1 MPTPIPFNR
10 ALEFTYGE
18 PARLTPLIRRVIA
31 ENPSAFTFHGTGTY
45 IIGADAPGAAV
56 AVIDPG
62 PDDDDHVAAL
72 LRAVAGQ
79 RVSHIL
85 ITHTHR
91 DHSPAAAALKA
102 ATGAPT
108 LGYGPHARYDGEG
121 VEAGGDLDF
130 VPDRVLG
137 DGAVVA
143 GEGWTF
149 EAVHTPGHTSNHLC
163 FALREENALF
173 CGDHVMGW
181 STTIVSPPDGDM
193 HDYMNSLAK
202 LRAHGETRYY
212 PTHGAPIDAPH
223 TFLDAL
229 IAHRQERE
237 AQIAACLADGVGRIP
252 DMVKRMY
259 ADVDAKLHPAAA
271 RSVLAHLEH
280 MVATGRAACEGV
292 PQAGSVYRAA

>member
-1 MPTPIPFNR
+1 MAVVIPFSR
-10 ALEFTYGE
+10 DLEFSYGE
-18 PARLTPLIRRVIA
+18 PDTLTPLVRRVIA
-31 ENPSAFTFHGTGTY
+31 DNPSAFTFHGTGTY
-45 IIGADAPGAAV
+45 IVGPEGKGRDV

-62 PDDDDHVAAL
+62 PDMDDHVAAL

-108 LGYGPHARYDGEG
+108 FGFGPHARYDGEG

-130 VPDRVLG
+130 VPDHVLG
-137 DGAVVA
+137 DGDIVT

-149 EAVHTPGHTSNHLC
+149 EAVHTPGHTSNHQC

-193 HDYMNSLAK
+193 LAYMNSLEK
-202 LRAHGETRYY
+202 LRARGEARYY
-212 PTHGAPIDAPH
+212 PTHGAPIEEPGP
-223 TFLDAL
+223 FVDAL

-237 AQIAACLADGVGRIP
+237 VQIAACLTAGIGHIP
-252 DMVKRMY
+252 DMVARMY
-259 ADVDAKLHPAAA
+259 ADVDARLHPAAA
-271 RSVLAHLEH
+271 RSVLAHLVH
-280 MVATGRAACEGV
+280 MVATGRAACDGA
-292 PQAGSVYRAA
+292 PGADSGYRAA

>member
-1 MPTPIPFNR
+1 MPTPIAFNR
-10 ALEFTYGE
+10 ALDFTYGE
-18 PARLTPLIRRVIA
+18 AAAVTPLIRRVIA

-45 IIGADAPGAAV
+45 IVGAAAPGAAV

-62 PDDDDHVAAL
+62 PDLDDHVAAL

-108 LGYGPHARYDGEG
+108 FGFGPHARHDGEG

-130 VPDRVLG
+130 VPDHALG
-137 DGAVVA
+137 DGDVVQ
-143 GEGWTF
+143 GDGWTF

-163 FALREENALF
+163 FALREENVLF

-193 HDYMNSLAK
+193 RAYMNSLAK
-202 LRAHGETRYY
+202 LRARSEARYY
-212 PTHGAPIDAPH
+212 PTHGAPIDVPQA
-223 TFLDAL
+223 FVDAL
-229 IAHRQERE
+229 IAHRRERE
-237 AQIAACLADGVGRIP
+237 DQIAACLAAGVGHIP
-252 DMVKRMY
+252 DMVRRMY
-259 ADVDAKLHPAAA
+259 ADVDVKLHPAAA
-271 RSVLAHLEH
+271 RSVLAHLLH
-280 MVATGRAACEGV
+280 MMATGRAACDGA
-292 PQAGSVYRAA
+292 PGAGSVYRTV